1 MKGSVAQTIMAVPV
15 GHDVLPA
22 RPWRELAT
30 QYLSLIITPSAIE
43 GLKSKLDRAKQK
55 ENESLSAWK
64 ARLVTLYNYA
74 HRDFFYHTGITAATY
89 PPVRDHFIN
98 GLSNM
103 SLMADLRKCAP
114 ANLDVALAHAE
125 SLYGAMRAQSK
136 MWGGGRG
143 RGNKYQ
149 VSQMGAGD
157 EKKGDD
163 KPKEKEERSCHYCGK
178 QGHLVRDC
186 WAKEKDNGNPS
197 TDRGRGRGRGG
208 GGRGRG
214 GQNRYNPT
222 STRGRGA
229 NRGGRSTGWNTSKRT
244 ISEVHA
250 EEQPQEDV
258 EWTEGSE
265 TQEQEESEN

>member
-1 MKGSVAQTIMAVPV
+1 M
-15 GHDVLPA
+15 
-22 RPWRELAT
+22 
-30 QYLSLIITPSAIE
+30 
-43 GLKSKLDRAKQK
+43 
-55 ENESLSAWK
+55 
-64 ARLVTLYNYA
+64 
-74 HRDFFYHTGITAATY
+74 
-89 PPVRDHFIN
+89 
-98 GLSNM
+98 
-103 SLMADLRKCAP
+103 
-114 ANLDVALAHAE
+114 ALAHAE

-149 VSQMGAGD
+149 VSQMGG
-157 EKKGDD
+157 GRR
-163 KPKEKEERSCHYCGK
+163 KE
-178 QGHLVRDC
+178 
-186 WAKEKDNGNPS
+186 
-197 TDRGRGRGRGG
+197 RGRQAQGEGG
-208 GGRGRG
+208 EILPLLRQARPPSPRLLGQGERQWQPQHRPRPGAEAEEAEDGGRG